1 MSPRLGTPGQWRAR
15 MREAFG
21 STSACQASVP
31 PKADCTPR
39 SRPPYPE
46 QSDPISGGPAAAS
59 KPDAV
64 ARWSRAS
71 EEGASVKVKSL
82 KGKRRWAVC

>member
-1 MSPRLGTPGQWRAR
+1 MGTPGQWRAR

-21 STSACQASVP
+21 STSACQAGVP

-46 QSDPISGGPAAAS
+46 QSDPISGGRAEATKA
-59 KPDAV
+59 DVV
-64 ARWSRAS
+64 ARWAS
-71 EEGASVKVKSL
+71 AAEGGVLVNAKSL
-82 KGKRRWAVC
+82 KRKGRCAGW

>member
-1 MSPRLGTPGQWRAR
+1 MDQSTAVISPRLGTPGQWRAR

-31 PKADCTPR
+31 PRAACTPR

-46 QSDPISGGPAAAS
+46 QRDPIKGE
-59 KPDAV
+59 
-64 ARWSRAS
+64 RN
-71 EEGASVKVKSL
+71 GASRLGSVAL
-82 KGKRRWAVC
+82 RYGAAVEMG